1 MSIAFVSSAILT
13 SSDGFKHD
21 IKKIQ
26 QPEPNDGGLVVR
38 NVDEEKLKARDT
50 TNLTLYEQL
59 QQNKDDK
66 EDDFESQLRESR
78 MPKALDD
85 EEVAFLEEQSAKVFK
100 ARQQH
105 IEQEEQDIA
114 EFRAAKLAFD
124 GGNDGDKT
132 AAGSS
137 SSPST
142 SSTTFSSSS
151 SSSSS
156 PSSSASSSSTTS
168 KRTAVSSQSKV
179 VSIRPRLTLKRKRQQ
194 PKDDATAATK
204 DGTGKE
210 ATKKRQA
217 TSTTE
222 HVNPVLGLIANY
234 ASSSDDDE

>member
-142 SSTTFSSSS
+142 SSTTSS

-156 PSSSASSSSTTS
+156 PPSPSSSTTTTS
-168 KRTAVSSQSKV
+168 KRTAVSSQSKA

>member
-142 SSTTFSSSS
+142 SSTTSS

-156 PSSSASSSSTTS
+156 PPSPSSSTTTTS
-168 KRTAVSSQSKV
+168 KRTAVSSQSKA

-204 DGTGKE
+204 DGIGKE